1 MTEPQFPPPPPYG
14 AVPPVPPAQGGEAAP
29 AYQSRPPVPG
39 PQYYANPPGAYAA
52 PVGGYSAPS
61 GAYQLTAPAPKR
73 GRVLGVVAFVLA
85 IVAAV
90 VAPIVG
96 GAAGYSIGFELPSV
110 MERLDASTSD
120 LSFLSPVR
128 DQVLMGEIS
137 FWLGTLAGIAAI
149 VLGIMAIVKRAGRAF
164 GITGLV
170 IAVVGPIIF
179 FIVLGVSL
187 TLGAAD
193 GSGSI

>member
-29 AYQSRPPVPG
+29 AYQSGPPSPG

-61 GAYQLTAPAPKR
+61 GAYQPTAPAPKR